1 MKKLKNTY
9 FAAFVVLL
17 SPMASH
23 AAPELDQ
30 FQLNGS
36 EQGQAIFSE
45 KTVGQ
50 TITVG
55 TAGFLDSIELSLL
68 EQGSGGNLVVT
79 ILDMNGGDLSLAP
92 SLGSVSIF
100 ENAIG
105 AAPLILSPT
114 SVTATLIDLSSLRIF
129 VNIGDVLAIELSTSR
144 VLPSL
149 YAIRTAIFSDLYAG
163 GAYYVGTNFLVGD
176 AAFKTFITPFPP
188 AQAGNQF
195 VRVIK
200 LFPTTGARFDK
211 ARGQFRIFQITAA
224 GFSNAI
230 YSVQGLPDLQRSRA
244 YAVYATTPSLGRL
257 RVQMFNTVPSFQT
270 ITSFTSMPDLFN
282 PAWLEDDVTIEVYIE
297 EDDGFDAP
305 NVGGLLVLSG
315 FSAGTP

>member
-1 MKKLKNTY
+1 
-9 FAAFVVLL
+9 
-17 SPMASH
+17 MASH

-36 EQGQAIFSE
+36 EQAQAITSTR
-45 KTVGQ
+45 KVGQ

-55 TAGFLDSIELSLL
+55 TAGFLDSIELSLF
-68 EQGSGGNLVVT
+68 ENGSGADLVVT

-92 SLGSVSIF
+92 SLGTVSIS

-114 SVTATLIDLSSLRIF
+114 SVTATLIDLSSLRII
-129 VNIGDVLAIELSTSR
+129 VSVGDVLAIELSTSR

-163 GAYYVGTNFLVGD
+163 GAYFVNAAFTPGD

-230 YSVQGLPDLQRSRA
+230 YSVQGLPDQQRSSA
-244 YAVYATTPSLGRL
+244 YAVYATTPSLGGPF

-270 ITSFTSMPDLFN
+270 ITSFTTLPFGFN

-305 NVGGLLVLSG
+305 NAGGRLVLSG
-315 FSAGTP
+315 FSAGAP